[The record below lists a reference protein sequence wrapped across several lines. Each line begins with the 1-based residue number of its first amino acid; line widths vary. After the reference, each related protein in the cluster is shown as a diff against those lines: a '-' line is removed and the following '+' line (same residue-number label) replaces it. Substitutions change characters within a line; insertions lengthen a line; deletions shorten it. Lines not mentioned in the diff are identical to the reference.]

1 MSITIRQVVEVS
13 LFPDKEKE
21 KQRWEVWFQ
30 NCHRTSEPNKK
41 TRICSVHFESS
52 CFKQTKKNKRLTD
65 SAVPTLFNLP
75 NHLQKTSQPRATA
88 TSKRAAEPLSVQ
100 CVAVSAD
107 VGAALKFSNQHD
119 HTYEPSE
126 EMVRSKVRIL
136 SEELKGLKKE
146 LKNTAA
152 REQRA
157 KERLSDSLQKLK
169 EQNFINAELHLKL
182 EAYE

>member
-1 MSITIRQVVEVS
+1 MGSVVS
-13 LFPDKEKE
+13 
-21 KQRWEVWFQ
+21 

-65 SAVPTLFNLP
+65 SAVPTLFYLP

-107 VGAALKFSNQHD
+107 VGAANKF
-119 HTYEPSE
+119 
-126 EMVRSKVRIL
+126 
-136 SEELKGLKKE
+136 
-146 LKNTAA
+146 
-152 REQRA
+152 
-157 KERLSDSLQKLK
+157 
-169 EQNFINAELHLKL
+169 L
-182 EAYE
+182 EASHMLQTARLPVDFTEVNSLSAQAISSIFPNFTSRRL